1 MASSP
6 NMRPSRNSATSADAE
21 SAAAAASETTEAE
34 NQVVWK
40 RPNMRGSKC
49 SINGYVRLG
58 IVKTI
63 TAELRSV
70 GDDTFREFR
79 ESCLGHFIWEEWGG
93 FVSNGALHPL
103 FSNEVVRPDAQV
115 DEFWFRIGHR
125 LIRFSRYEYALVT
138 GLRFGDSDFDVHED
152 DVPPE
157 GSVYDRYPLLS
168 RGGQMLDRI
177 RDRFARGYFREQFG
191 DALKVAKVLCV
202 CYLIFNVDGGKRIAD
217 RWLWTLVEDQTRWE
231 SFPWGLYSYQILV
244 TYLSDVPTE
253 VPTGLDLGYHFY
265 GNIYAIMTWACEA
278 IPSLGSKCGIM
289 LGASFIQR
297 SRCTRWKLKKL
308 GHIDFTTF
316 FDDEIDCFEVL
327 SPTPE
332 EEQEPYMQSI
342 SDASSERVQ
351 YTHRM
356 ALCKRGGRGGWRG
369 RGKGR
374 ARDGDASV
382 GDLAGERIVWQRK
395 SGPVIS
401 APLYLTTGRESS
413 GEPHDPVHTAHQRQ
427 SSPIRG
433 PRQTASSSAWGTQE
447 TAPIIDFDTLFTRL
461 HTCIQSAVQE
471 MRQYV
476 DAAVEKSVKDVCRHI
491 DEVVRESAPLD
502 TPSWDFEGINELM
515 RNSPIEPRFDGAP
528 IPPDQTM
535 SVPDA
540 GRSSL
545 PTETRVDGALSPTEQ
560 TEEVTSP
567 DRAPVPVEHT
577 LSLDHHAD
585 GGSATCINVWN
596 NSKRKEGPLSIDDED
611 LDFLV
616 SHIHGLR
623 PFWGDHRPW
632 WELREVLTIWNTSP
646 ESSCGHWLVLRIRLE
661 EGIIIMHDS
670 LAQEED
676 AYLKLRSHQSFGIS
690 FLIPTILQCSGF
702 YERHL
707 DITPVP
713 QFRVA
718 IAKKDLCY
726 VQDDSTSCGSLSIR
740 TLESLFKHSF
750 SQGKTETDIYAFR

>member
-6 NMRPSRNSATSADAE
+6 NVRLSLNSATGADAE
-21 SAAAAASETTEAE
+21 SASATAAAAAAAAAAETE
-34 NQVVWK
+34 NQV
-40 RPNMRGSKC
+40 
-49 SINGYVRLG
+49 
-58 IVKTI
+58 
-63 TAELRSV
+63 
-70 GDDTFREFR
+70 
-79 ESCLGHFIWEEWGG
+79 
-93 FVSNGALHPL
+93 
-103 FSNEVVRPDAQV
+103 
-115 DEFWFRIGHR
+115 
-125 LIRFSRYEYALVT
+125 YALVI
-138 GLRFGDSDFDVHED
+138 GLRLGDSDFDVHGD

-157 GSVYDRYPLLS
+157 GSVYDRYPLLN

-177 RDRFARGYFREQFG
+177 RDRFAGGYFREQSR

-202 CYLIFNVDGGKRIAD
+202 CYLIFGVDGGKRIAD

-231 SFPWGLYSYQILV
+231 SFPWGFYSYQILV

-253 VPTGLDLGYHFY
+253 VPAGLDPGYHFY
-265 GNIYAIMTWACEA
+265 IWACEA

-297 SRCTRWKLKKL
+297 PLCTRWKLKKL

-332 EEQEPYMQSI
+332 EEQEPYMQSL
-342 SDASSERVQ
+342 SDASSEWVQ

-356 ALCKRGGRGGWRG
+356 ALCKRGGGGGGRG
-369 RGKGR
+369 RGKGKGR

-382 GDLAGERIVWQRK
+382 GDLAGEHIVRQRT

-461 HTCIQSAVQE
+461 HTCIQSTVHE

-476 DAAVEKSVKDVCRHI
+476 DAVMEKSVNDVCRNI
-491 DEVVRESAPLD
+491 DELVRESAPID
-502 TPSWDFEGINELM
+502 MPSWDFEGINELM

-545 PTETRVDGALSPTEQ
+545 PTDTRVDGALSPTEQ
-560 TEEVTSP
+560 TEEVPSP
-567 DRAPVPVEHT
+567 GRAPVLVDHT
-577 LSLDHHAD
+577 SSLDHHAD
-585 GGSATCINVWN
+585 GDLVRKRKDLDEEAYKRWLDSGESVNVGAAYGASASWFLMLQDASTLIDAEHLDAYMGILQFDPGFVGVRWLNDWAAQTVLVHTSFLATCINVWN
-596 NSKRKEGPLSIDDED
+596 NSKRKGGPLSIDDED

-616 SHIHGLR
+616 SHIHGMR
-623 PFWGDHRPW
+623 PFWGDHHPW

-670 LAQEED
+670 LAQEEED
-676 AYLKLRSHQSFGIS
+676 AYLKLRSHQSLGIS
-690 FLIPTILQCSGF
+690 FLIPTILQRFGF
-702 YERHL
+702 YERRL
-707 DITPVP
+707 DINRVP
-713 QFRVA
+713 
-718 IAKKDLCY
+718 
-726 VQDDSTSCGSLSIR
+726 
-740 TLESLFKHSF
+740 
-750 SQGKTETDIYAFR
+750 

>member
-6 NMRPSRNSATSADAE
+6 NVRRSPNSATGADAK
-21 SAAAAASETTEAE
+21 SAAAADAAAAFDAAAATTEAE
-34 NQVVWK
+34 KQVVWK

-63 TAELRSV
+63 IAELRSV

-79 ESCLGHFIWEEWGG
+79 ESCLGHFIREEWGG
-93 FVSNGALHPL
+93 FVSNAALHAL
-103 FSNEVVRPDAQV
+103 FSNEVIRPDAQV

-125 LIRFSRYEYALVT
+125 MIHFSRYEYASVT
-138 GLRFGDSDFDVHED
+138 SLRFGDSDFDVHGD

-157 GSVYDRYPLLS
+157 GSMYDQYPLLS
-168 RGGQMLDRI
+168 Q
-177 RDRFARGYFREQFG
+177 QSG

-202 CYLIFNVDGGKRIAD
+202 CYLIFGVDGGKRIAD
-217 RWLWTLVEDQTRWE
+217 RWLWMLVEDQTRWE

-253 VPTGLDLGYHFY
+253 
-265 GNIYAIMTWACEA
+265 IWACEG

-297 SRCTRWKLKKL
+297 PRCTRWKLKKL

-316 FDDEIDCFEVL
+316 FDDEVL

-356 ALCKRGGRGGWRG
+356 ALCKRGGRVK
-369 RGKGR
+369 GKGR

-382 GDLAGERIVWQRK
+382 GDLAGERIVRQWT
-395 SGPVIS
+395 SGPVIL
-401 APLYLTTGRESS
+401 AQLYLTIGRESS
-413 GEPHDPVHTAHQRQ
+413 GEPHDLVHTDHQRQ

-433 PRQTASSSAWGTQE
+433 PRQTASSSARGTHE
-447 TAPIIDFDTLFTRL
+447 TAPIIDFDTLFTRM

-471 MRQYV
+471 MRQFV
-476 DAAVEKSVKDVCRHI
+476 DAVVEKSVKDVCRHI
-491 DEVVRESAPLD
+491 DELVSQSAPLD

-515 RNSPIEPRFDGAP
+515 RNSPVEPRFDGAP
-528 IPPDQTM
+528 IPPEQTM
-535 SVPDA
+535 SVSDA
-540 GRSSL
+540 GVSSL
-545 PTETRVDGALSPTEQ
+545 PIETHVDGALSPTEQ
-560 TEEVTSP
+560 TGYPPVIPTEILVTPLEIAHSIRPSSSTADLSPIPLEYSSTTIPADTYHLPRLQYRSYRPHSPFSTTVVRKRKDLDEEAYSRWLDSGESVNVGAACGASASWFLMLQDASTLI
-567 DRAPVPVEHT
+567 DAEH
-577 LSLDHHAD
+577 LDAYMGILQFD
-585 GGSATCINVWN
+585 PGFVGVRWLDDWATCINIWN
-596 NSKRKEGPLSIDDED
+596 NSKRKGGPLSIDDED

-616 SHIHGLR
+616 SHIHGPR
-623 PFWGDHRPW
+623 PFWCDHRVDP
-632 WELREVLTIWNTSP
+632 
-646 ESSCGHWLVLRIRLE
+646 
-661 EGIIIMHDS
+661 
-670 LAQEED
+670 QEDD
-676 AYLKLRSHQSFGIS
+676 AYLKLRSQQSLGIS
-690 FLIPTILQCSGF
+690 FLIPTILQRSGF
-702 YERHL
+702 YERCL

-713 QFRVA
+713 
-718 IAKKDLCY
+718 
-726 VQDDSTSCGSLSIR
+726 
-740 TLESLFKHSF
+740 LF
-750 SQGKTETDIYAFR
+750 

>member
-6 NMRPSRNSATSADAE
+6 NVWPSPNSATGADAE
-21 SAAAAASETTEAE
+21 SASAAAAAAAATETENQGCLEEAE
-34 NQVVWK
+34 YG
-40 RPNMRGSKC
+40 GSKC

-79 ESCLGHFIWEEWGG
+79 ESCLGHFIREEWGG
-93 FVSNGALHPL
+93 FVSNAALHAL
-103 FSNEVVRPDAQV
+103 FSNEEVRPDAQ
-115 DEFWFRIGHR
+115 
-125 LIRFSRYEYALVT
+125 
-138 GLRFGDSDFDVHED
+138 
-152 DVPPE
+152 

-168 RGGQMLDRI
+168 RGGQILDRI
-177 RDRFARGYFREQFG
+177 RDRFASGYFREQSG
-191 DALKVAKVLCV
+191 DALKVTKVLCV
-202 CYLIFNVDGGKRIAD
+202 CYLIFGVDGGKRIAD
-217 RWLWTLVEDQTRWE
+217 RWFWTLVEDQTRWE

-253 VPTGLDLGYHFY
+253 VPAGLDPSYHFY
-265 GNIYAIMTWACEA
+265 GNIYAIMISACEA
-278 IPSLGSKCGIM
+278 ILSLGSKCGIM

-297 SRCTRWKLKKL
+297 PRCTRWKLKKL
-308 GHIDFTTF
+308 GHFDFTTF

-332 EEQEPYMQSI
+332 EEEEPYMQSI

-356 ALCKRGGRGGWRG
+356 ALCKRGGRGK
-369 RGKGR
+369 GKGR

-382 GDLAGERIVWQRK
+382 GDLAGEHIVWQRT

-401 APLYLTTGRESS
+401 APLYLTTGCESS

-427 SSPIRG
+427 SSPIWG
-433 PRQTASSSAWGTQE
+433 PRQTASSSAR
-447 TAPIIDFDTLFTRL
+447 A
-461 HTCIQSAVQE
+461 
-471 MRQYV
+471 
-476 DAAVEKSVKDVCRHI
+476 
-491 DEVVRESAPLD
+491 
-502 TPSWDFEGINELM
+502 
-515 RNSPIEPRFDGAP
+515 
-528 IPPDQTM
+528 TM
-535 SVPDA
+535 SVPDG

-560 TEEVTSP
+560 TEEVPSP
-567 DRAPVPVEHT
+567 GRAPVLVEHT
-577 LSLDHHAD
+577 SSLDHHAD
-585 GGSATCINVWN
+585 GGSVLTERTRSLDHQSSVPIVTPPVIPTEILVTPPEIAPRTRPSSSTADLSPIPLEYSSTTIPADTYHSPRLQYRSYRPHSPFSTTVVRKMKDLDEEAYRRWLDSGESIWMHIWGSYSLIPDLLACDGSMIGLPTLFWFIQATCINVWN
-596 NSKRKEGPLSIDDED
+596 NSKRKGGPLSIDDED

-616 SHIHGLR
+616 SHVHGLR
-623 PFWGDHRPW
+623 QFWGDHRPW

-670 LAQEED
+670 LAQEEED
-676 AYLKLRSHQSFGIS
+676 AYLKLRSHQSLGIS
-690 FLIPTILQCSGF
+690 FLIPTILQRSGF
-702 YERHL
+702 YKCL

-718 IAKKDLCY
+718 LAKKDLCY
-726 VQDDSTSCGSLSIR
+726 VQDDSTSCGALSIR
-740 TLESLFKHSF
+740 TL
-750 SQGKTETDIYAFR
+750 